1 MDTRTPGAEPGLEPD
16 QQAEEQAALQAE
28 QHLDHQHARRLPE
41 TQAHTHEGSAL
52 DPAHAHAH
60 ADVWLNDVSAGYG
73 ERVALEHVSLAVEP
87 GSLLAVVGPNGAGKS
102 TLLKLMAGLARPW
115 TGRIEVL
122 GQPPGREARRVAYV
136 PQAELVDWAF
146 PVTVEDVVTM
156 GRFPRLGPVRRP
168 GRDDGRAVRDALER
182 VGMARHLGTQIGR
195 LSGGQRRRVFLARAL
210 AAEPDVFLLDEP
222 VTGIDATTQELLMDL
237 LEAQA
242 ARGKTVVA
250 TTHDLACAA
259 QRFQQV
265 LALNRTVVAYGPS
278 ELVLD
283 ATVLA
288 RAYGGHLLILDG
300 RTVVL
305 DDAHHH
311 DAEAPGEHHF
321 HEQSGTHR

>member
-1 MDTRTPGAEPGLEPD
+1 MDHPSAHPD
-16 QQAEEQAALQAE
+16 HA
-28 QHLDHQHARRLPE
+28 HARHLPVSDE
-41 TQAHTHEGSAL
+41 HDHGGVV

-60 ADVWLNDVSAGYG
+60 ADVWLSDVSAGYG

-122 GQPPGREARRVAYV
+122 GQPPGREAHRVAYV

-156 GRFPRLGPVRRP
+156 GRYPRLGRIHRP
-168 GRDDGRAVRDALER
+168 GADDRRAVGDALEQ
-182 VGMARHLGTQIGR
+182 VGMAHHLRTQIGR

-210 AAEPDVFLLDEP
+210 AAEPDLFLLDEP
-222 VTGIDATTQELLMDL
+222 VTGIDPTTQELLMDL

-242 ARGKTVVA
+242 RRGKTVVA

-259 QRFQQV
+259 GRFQQV
-265 LALNRTVVAYGPS
+265 LAINRTVVAYGPS
-278 ELVLD
+278 NLVLD
-283 ATVLA
+283 ADVLA
-288 RAYGGHLLILDG
+288 RAYGGHLLVIEG

-311 DAEAPGEHHF
+311 DDAAPGERHF
-321 HEQSGTHR
+321 HDRDRGR